1 MRISDFLRRDNILSS
16 FKSDEKGAALMELCV
31 LLAGNA
37 DVGDAGSVFDAV
49 MKRESLGST
58 GIGDQIAI
66 PHARAPLAAS
76 LTGAFGFSRDGI
88 EYSAMDG
95 KPVRLV
101 FMLVAAEKTAGDSL
115 KALARVSR
123 LLRSPGFR
131 ERIEGAGNAGEM
143 SSIIAEEDEKL
154 G

>member
-1 MRISDFLRRDNILSS
+1 MRISDFLGRDHILSS

-31 LLAGNA
+31 LLAGNG
-37 DVGDAGSVFDAV
+37 DVGDAGAVFDAM

-66 PHARAPLAAS
+66 PHARTPLATS
-76 LTGAFGFSRDGI
+76 LTGAFGLSRDGI

-101 FMLVAAEKTAGDSL
+101 FMLVAAEKTAGESL

-123 LLRSPGFR
+123 LLRSPGFL

-143 SSIIAEEDEKL
+143 SFIIAEEDEKL

>member
-1 MRISDFLRRDNILSS
+1 MRISDFLRKENLIVS
-16 FKSDEKGAALMELCV
+16 FKSDEKGAALRELCA
-31 LLAGNA
+31 LLADNG
-37 DVGDAGSVFDAV
+37 DVGDAEAVFEAV

-58 GIGDQIAI
+58 GIGDEIAI
-66 PHARAPLAAS
+66 PHAKTPLAKS
-76 LTGAFGFSRDGI
+76 LTGAFGLSRDGI
-88 EYSAMDG
+88 EYCAMDD

-101 FMLVAAEKTAGDSL
+101 FMLVAAENPAGTSL

-131 ERIEGAGNAGEM
+131 KRIEGANSAGEM